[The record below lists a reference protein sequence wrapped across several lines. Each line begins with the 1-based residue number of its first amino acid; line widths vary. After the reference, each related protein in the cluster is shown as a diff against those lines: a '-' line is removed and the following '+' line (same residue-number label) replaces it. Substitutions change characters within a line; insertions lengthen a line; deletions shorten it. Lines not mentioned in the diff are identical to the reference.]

1 MSAATTYARI
11 FTHAKT
17 PVSEMRFITHAHARE
32 KLLSGVARFPRTAA
46 GRSLLREAYELS
58 FMRRRTDC
66 EPIHALD
73 WDHLAILLAAALAKG
88 DK

>member
-1 MSAATTYARI
+1 MSRSPL
-11 FTHAKT
+11 TH
-17 PVSEMRFITHAHARE
+17 EHARE
-32 KLLSGVARFPRTAA
+32 DLFSGVARFPRTAD
-46 GRSLLREAYELS
+46 GRAMMREAYELS

-88 DK
+88 HK

>member
-1 MSAATTYARI
+1 MKVSGKSPAIATG
-11 FTHAKT
+11 
-17 PVSEMRFITHAHARE
+17 
-32 KLLSGVARFPRTAA
+32 KLMASVAPFPRTAA

-58 FMRRRTDC
+58 FMRKRTDC

>member
-1 MSAATTYARI
+1 MRAGVKSPAIAT
-11 FTHAKT
+11 AKLMAS
-17 PVSEMRFITHAHARE
+17 VAH
-32 KLLSGVARFPRTAA
+32 FPRTTA